1 MLLYTNLRCTAFF
14 VCARLIIE
22 CKRAWFG
29 VTLAINTSPDI
40 GVDPQSTAHL
50 ARIAIRAA
58 ILWLLFSLTR
68 ATLAQEY
75 LPPSSEAKIAVGVA
89 ALKSGDLDGAD
100 KVFSEAL
107 QQGIKHP
114 LVYHNL
120 GIIAQQR
127 GQPLKAVT
135 RFRQALV
142 LQPGFGPAHLL
153 LGSSLLALKRNA
165 EALRELQRAVKL
177 MPQEPQAYLQLAK
190 AYEAFENWIAAV
202 EQLQKLVELAP
213 QEPEYS
219 YQLGRAWMK
228 LSGWSYQQIS
238 QLDPHSA
245 RLQQALGQEYA
256 VQEKYD
262 LALSAF
268 QKAAQYDPKLPEI
281 HLAIALLCLELKRF
295 DDALAAINVELGL
308 VAGSKAAL
316 DAKARIEA
324 ARAAATGPP

>member
-1 MLLYTNLRCTAFF
+1 MLLYTNLRCTGFF
-14 VCARLIIE
+14 ARFAIASE
-22 CKRAWFG
+22 RTWFG
-29 VTLAINTSPDI
+29 VTLASNTSPGI
-40 GVDPQSTAHL
+40 GVDPPSTAPL
-50 ARIAIRAA
+50 GRIAIRAA
-58 ILWLLFSLTR
+58 ILWLLLCLTR

-75 LPPSSEAKIAVGVA
+75 LPPSSEAKIAAGVA

-100 KVFSEAL
+100 KIFSEAL
-107 QQGIKHP
+107 QHGVKHP

-142 LQPGFGPAHLL
+142 LEPGFGPAHLL
-153 LGSSLLALKRNA
+153 LGSSLLELKRNA
-165 EALRELQRAVKL
+165 EALGELERAVKL

-190 AYEAFENWIAAV
+190 AYEASENWIAAV

-213 QEPEYS
+213 QEPEYA

-238 QLDPHSA
+238 KLDPHSA

-268 QKAAQYDPKLPEI
+268 QKAAEYDPKLPEI
-281 HLAIALLCLELKRF
+281 HLAVALLCLQLKRF

-308 VAGSKAAL
+308 VPESKAAL

-324 ARAAATGPP
+324 ARAAAPSPGPP

>member
-1 MLLYTNLRCTAFF
+1 LY
-14 VCARLIIE
+14 RLFSRAPASIAS
-22 CKRAWFG
+22 KRAWFG
-29 VTLAINTSPDI
+29 VTLASNPSPGI
-40 GVDPQSTAHL
+40 GVDPPSTAHPG
-50 ARIAIRAA
+50 RIRTRAA
-58 ILWLLFSLTR
+58 IFWLLFCLTR

-89 ALKSGDLDGAD
+89 ALKSGDLDGAE

-127 GQPLKAVT
+127 GQPLKAVM

-142 LQPGFGPAHLL
+142 LEPGFGPAHLL
-153 LGSSLLALKRNA
+153 LGSSLLELKRNA
-165 EALRELQRAVKL
+165 EALRELERAVKL

-190 AYEAFENWIAAV
+190 AYEASENWIAAV
-202 EQLQKLVELAP
+202 EQLQKLAELAP
-213 QEPEYS
+213 EQPEYA

-228 LSGWSYQQIS
+228 LTGWSYQQIS
-238 QLDPHSA
+238 KLDPHSA

-268 QKAAQYDPKLPEI
+268 QKAAEYDPKLPEI
-281 HLAIALLCLELKRF
+281 HLAVALLCLQLKRF
-295 DDALAAINVELGL
+295 DDALAAINIELGL
-308 VAGSKAAL
+308 VPESKAAL

-324 ARAAATGPP
+324 ARAAPSTGPP

>member
-1 MLLYTNLRCTAFF
+1 LYGLFR
-14 VCARLIIE
+14 VCPLHDCVERAR
-22 CKRAWFG
+22 FG
-29 VTLAINTSPDI
+29 VTLASNTSPGI
-40 GVDPQSTAHL
+40 SVDPPPTAHL
-50 ARIAIRAA
+50 GRIASRAA
-58 ILWLLFSLTR
+58 IFWLLFCLTR
-68 ATLAQEY
+68 ATLAQD

-89 ALKSGDLDGAD
+89 ALKSGDLDGAE
-100 KVFSEAL
+100 KIFSEAL

-135 RFRQALV
+135 RFRQALG
-142 LQPGFGPAHLL
+142 LEPGFGPAHLL
-153 LGSSLLALKRNA
+153 LGSSLLELKRNA
-165 EALRELQRAVKL
+165 EALRELERAAKL

-190 AYEAFENWIAAV
+190 AYEASENWLAAV
-202 EQLQKLVELAP
+202 EPLQKLVELAP
-213 QEPEYS
+213 EQPEYA
-219 YQLGRAWMK
+219 YQLGKAWMK

-238 QLDPHSA
+238 KLDPHSA

-268 QKAAQYDPKLPEI
+268 QKAAEYDPKLPEI
-281 HLAIALLCLELKRF
+281 HLAVALLCLQLKQF

-308 VAGSKAAL
+308 VPESKAAL

-324 ARAAATGPP
+324 ARAAPSPGPP